1 MTAAAFDTYAA
12 AKRLRDA
19 GFDERQAEA
28 AVSMVRDA
36 AGADREQLATKADVE
51 ALRTATKADLAELRA
66 ATKADLA
73 ELRAAT
79 KADLAELRADL
90 AALESRVDAKLAALE
105 TRLRAD
111 LATKAD
117 LETLRSELR
126 WMLAFQAAI
135 ILAIA
140 AKLFGIV

>member
-1 MTAAAFDTYAA
+1 MNAAAFDTYTA

-36 AGADREQLATKADVE
+36 AGADREQLATKADIE
-51 ALRTATKADLAELRA
+51 ALRA
-66 ATKADLA
+66 ATKADIEA
-73 ELRAAT
+73 LRAAT
-79 KADLAELRADL
+79 KADIEALRAATKADVAELKGDVEALRAATKTDF
-90 AALESRVDAKLAALE
+90 AALE

>member
-1 MTAAAFDTYAA
+1 MIAAAFDTLSAA
-12 AKRLRDA
+12 RKLEAA
-19 GFDERQAEA
+19 GVERRQAEA
-28 AVSMVRDA
+28 HAEALREAVSADRDA
-36 AGADREQLATKADVE
+36 LATKAD
-51 ALRTATKADLAELRA
+51 L
-66 ATKADLA
+66 
-73 ELRAAT
+73 
-79 KADLAELRADL
+79 
-90 AALESRVDAKLAALE
+90 DAKLAALE

-126 WMLAFQAAI
+126 WMLAFQAAL

>member
-1 MTAAAFDTYAA
+1 MSTVTFDTLTTARKLEAA
-12 AKRLRDA
+12 GVER
-19 GFDERQAEA
+19 RQAEA
-28 AVSMVRDA
+28 HAEALREAVSADRDA
-36 AGADREQLATKADVE
+36 LATKAD
-51 ALRTATKADLAELRA
+51 L
-66 ATKADLA
+66 
-73 ELRAAT
+73 
-79 KADLAELRADL
+79 
-90 AALESRVDAKLAALE
+90 DAKLAALE

-126 WMLAFQAAI
+126 WMLAFQAAL